1 MPTDLQHHLFL
12 LTLHGQLHLAPIKP
26 DPHNVLDIGTGTGIW
41 AIDFG
46 ERPDSKLGITYAGQ
60 LSNTLQPMSSVVI

>member
-1 MPTDLQHHLFL
+1 MPTYLQHHLFL

-46 ERPDSKLGITYAGQ
+46 ESRDSELSITYAGQ
-60 LSNTLQPMSSVVI
+60 LSNTLQPLLSVVI